1 MAARRPQTRRE
12 QRRAELESQLLEAA
26 ENLMRDGATFTELTV
41 DQLSGEA
48 GIVRA
53 TFYKYFE
60 DKGHLLRQLA
70 RQVFGELA
78 EDAEH
83 WWQASERRDPR
94 DLQTALGRIIATYR
108 RHQVVIG
115 ALNEM
120 AAYDP
125 RVAATYRDLITAITA
140 RLADVIRRGQ
150 AHGTI
155 RTQISPQATASSL
168 TWMVERACHQNLPNQ
183 APHFD
188 DELNASLTQIIWA
201 ALYLEAV

>member
-1 MAARRPQTRRE
+1 MAVLKPQTRRE
-12 QRRAELESQLLEAA
+12 QRRAQLEHQLLEAA
-26 ENLMRDGATFTELTV
+26 ENLTRDGTSFTELTV
-41 DQLSGEA
+41 DQLAGGA

-70 RQVFGELA
+70 RQVFGELSQ
-78 EDAEH
+78 DAEH
-83 WWQASERRDPR
+83 WWQSAERRDPH
-94 DLQTALGRIIATYR
+94 DLQAAVGRIIASYR

-125 RVAATYRDLITAITA
+125 LVATTYRDLMVAISA

-150 AHGTI
+150 ADGTI
-155 RTQISPQATASSL
+155 RTQISPQATASCL
-168 TWMVERACHQNLPNQ
+168 TWMVERACHQNLPNEE
-183 APHFD
+183 PPSD
-188 DELNASLTQIIWA
+188 DELGESLTQIIWA